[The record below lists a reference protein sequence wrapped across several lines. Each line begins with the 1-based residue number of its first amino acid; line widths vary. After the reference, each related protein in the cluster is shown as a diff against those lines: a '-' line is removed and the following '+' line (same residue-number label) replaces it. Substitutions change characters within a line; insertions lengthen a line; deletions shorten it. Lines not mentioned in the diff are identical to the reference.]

1 MTNQEPDME
10 RWEIC
15 YVDVVRHE
23 ITTMTP
29 EGKEE
34 KRIKRDK
41 SLEDDSKGNATARLI
56 AQLGLEGWEL
66 TNGTW
71 NVGPV
76 LFFKRRIED
85 GRG

>member
-1 MTNQEPDME
+1 ME

-15 YVDVVRHE
+15 YVDVVRRE
-23 ITTMTP
+23 FTRMTA
-29 EGKEE
+29 EGMEE

-41 SLEDDSKGNATARLI
+41 SRDDDSKGEATARLI
-56 AQLGLEGWEL
+56 AQLGREGWEL

-85 GRG
+85 GRE